1 MKLLIDILIGALLLM
16 WDALS
21 NAVSADD
28 LGLDD
33 ECLRCDMWGRCYTNE
48 NGEEKAICSIC
59 PKFRENFPSPFSSQ
73 K

>member
-1 MKLLIDILIGALLLM
+1 MKILVCVAVVILLLKFVFQSI
-16 WDALS
+16 DAS
-21 NAVSADD
+21 E

-33 ECLRCDMWGRCYTNE
+33 ECLSCDRWGKCYTDE
-48 NGEEKAICSIC
+48 NGEEKFYCTDC

>member
-1 MKLLIDILIGALLLM
+1 MKLFIDILIGVFLLM

-21 NAVSADD
+21 NAIPADD

-33 ECLRCDMWGRCYTNE
+33 ECLSCDRWGKCYTDE
-48 NGEEKAICSIC
+48 NGEEKFYCTDC

>member
-1 MKLLIDILIGALLLM
+1 MKILVCVAVVILLLKFVFRSI
-16 WDALS
+16 DAS
-21 NAVSADD
+21 E

-33 ECLRCDMWGRCYTNE
+33 ECLRCDRWGRCYTDE
-48 NGEEKAICSIC
+48 DGEEKFYCTHC

>member
-1 MKLLIDILIGALLLM
+1 MKILVCVAFVIFLLKFAFRSIDA
-16 WDALS
+16 S
-21 NAVSADD
+21 E

-33 ECLRCDMWGRCYTNE
+33 ECLSCDRWGKCYTDE
-48 NGEEKAICSIC
+48 NGEEKFYCTDC